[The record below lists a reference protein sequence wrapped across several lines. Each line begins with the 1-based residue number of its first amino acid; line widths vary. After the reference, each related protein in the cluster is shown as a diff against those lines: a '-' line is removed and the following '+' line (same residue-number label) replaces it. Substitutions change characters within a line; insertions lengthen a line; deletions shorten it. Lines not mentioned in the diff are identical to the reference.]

1 LEAAWTPIV
10 QHPTAERPP
19 WDWRL
24 LLNGKGDALMHV
36 RRRIVTAGQ
45 PFAELKQRALINP
58 AARAANNAL
67 DFSARICE
75 RHPAM

>member
-1 LEAAWTPIV
+1 
-10 QHPTAERPP
+10 
-19 WDWRL
+19 
-24 LLNGKGDALMHV
+24 MHV

-58 AARAANNAL
+58 AACAANNAL

-75 RHPAM
+75 GHPAM